1 MPSIQE
7 ASFMRAK
14 NLFLTPL
21 TSIELLQCPH
31 RVPGDM
37 PFVSS
42 LVPSVRELTAWGAIK
57 HPENSFA
64 DQLIDKNQETEYHL
78 QRIEEGISQS
88 MLGKISI
95 IPRYFGVCPWFRLL
109 AVHQGDGG
117 QPKYLL
123 PHGVRRLGNL
133 WWRLNA
139 SSLEISPPH
148 LAGKKK
154 KQKNKNIEMTQRYWA
169 LPRTLLTYFKAIII
183 SYILGK
189 VPSVFLD
196 FFQFLL
202 HLGLL
207 NFPSIPSIRGKG
219 KEVNRKRMR

>member
-21 TSIELLQCPH
+21 TSIELLLCPH

-57 HPENSFA
+57 HPVNSFA

-123 PHGVRRLGNL
+123 PQGVRRLGNL

-148 LAGKKK
+148 LAGKKTHATLTENPHSVSITSEREK
-154 KQKNKNIEMTQRYWA
+154 GRFMSILQLTKA
-169 LPRTLLTYFKAIII
+169 FLLLPVLSSCTLN
-183 SYILGK
+183 LGK
-189 VPSVFLD
+189 
-196 FFQFLL
+196 
-202 HLGLL
+202 
-207 NFPSIPSIRGKG
+207 
-219 KEVNRKRMR
+219 